1 MITYKMY
8 QVKWYTHDI
17 ILNLFRGNEESCLS
31 AHLDQKN
38 VNELIVITL
47 CPSSF
52 ASVIKLIIIITKM
65 HTTYII
71 KQNIVCVCGW
81 DSFFS
86 GVLFICRSS
95 WTIDKYSAMSWQLN
109 YWSFNLWLYIQFIYS
124 MHQQVIRYQ

>member
-1 MITYKMY
+1 MTINSFTFFWSRWADK
-8 QVKWYTHDI
+8 HDSSFPLNRFNI
-17 ILNLFRGNEESCLS
+17 ISWVYHFTCMMWPGYRLSLRWRKRKLNVLQNLNLHIYVTVYYPMNAL
-31 AHLDQKN
+31 
-38 VNELIVITL
+38 
-47 CPSSF
+47 
-52 ASVIKLIIIITKM
+52 KM

-109 YWSFNLWLYIQFIYS
+109 YWSFNLW
-124 MHQQVIRYQ
+124 RW